1 MTHVDAQRT
10 LDQVYSLA
18 QLEALERE
26 PALYLD
32 RLAAELGG
40 AKTLD
45 ELSARDATWIAAL
58 SAIDTM
64 IIRAM
69 KVRLDQA
76 LALEASVPAVTRNV
90 FATTIVQYAGRLE
103 LLGQRV
109 HDVAA
114 RGGAHHPSDVT
125 DAVLAAARTVLGL
138 RDTLRV
144 GVLELI
150 RARCAADIAEAD
162 RHARDRALDDT
173 QRKQWSRAR
182 RDLEALAADPS
193 SALAGPWRARLAAY
207 PEQLDD
213 APAGPEL
220 SFADLI
226 ELD

>member
-1 MTHVDAQRT
+1 MSEAQRT

-32 RLAAELGG
+32 RLAAELG
-40 AKTLD
+40 ATTTLD

-64 IIRAM
+64 IVRAM

-76 LALEASVPAVTRNV
+76 LALEASLPAVTRNV
-90 FATTIVQYAGRLE
+90 FATTIVQYATRLE

-109 HDVAA
+109 QDVAA
-114 RGGAHHPSDVT
+114 RGGAQHPSDIA
-125 DAVLAAARTVLGL
+125 DAVLAAARAVLGL
-138 RDTLRV
+138 RETLRA

-150 RARCAADIAEAD
+150 RERSAADIAEAD
-162 RHARDRALDDT
+162 RHARDRALDDA

-193 SALAGPWRARLAAY
+193 SAVAGPLRARLAAY

-213 APAGPEL
+213 PPAGPEL